1 MMGEAKG
8 IVLEITPFELHGVRY
23 ADVAVKFDDTGAIDS
38 ARLGPEAVPDG
49 LKAGDTVLAMRAA
62 NMIISLR
69 RPEP

>member
-1 MMGEAKG
+1 MLGEATA

-23 ADVAVKFDDTGAIDS
+23 SDVAVKFDDTGAIDS

-49 LKAGDTVLAMRAA
+49 LQPGDAVLAMRAA
-62 NMIISLR
+62 NMIVSLR